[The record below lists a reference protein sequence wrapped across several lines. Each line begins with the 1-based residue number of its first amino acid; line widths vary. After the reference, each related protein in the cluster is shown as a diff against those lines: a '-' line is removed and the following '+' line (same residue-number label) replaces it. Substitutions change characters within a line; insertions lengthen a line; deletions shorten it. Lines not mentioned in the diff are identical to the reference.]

1 MAGLDRILY
10 EMVGSDDRRMSPF
23 CWRIRMALAHKGLEC
38 HFEPVRYTDKDK
50 IAFSG
55 QKLVPVL
62 VDFGEVIT
70 DSWAIAKY
78 IDENYYQERSLLM
91 GGGTRFVSLWTDT
104 QLQPV
109 LARCIIKDIYD
120 HLDPADKDYF
130 RSSREARYGKTIEEM
145 HLERE
150 ANELNLKRVLTMI
163 RELVR
168 TQPFICGKAPAYA
181 DYIVFGAFQ
190 WARAVSAFKV
200 LEESDPIYA
209 WREKLFDAFGGLARK
224 SPGFAV

>member
-1 MAGLDRILY
+1 MSGHDRILY
-10 EMVGSDDRRMSPF
+10 EIAGRDDRRPSPF
-23 CWRIRMALAHKGLEC
+23 CWRVRMALAHKGLEC
-38 HFEPVRYTDKDK
+38 HFEPTRYTDKEK

-55 QKLVPVL
+55 QKLLPIL

-70 DSWAIAKY
+70 DSWSIAKY

-104 QLQPV
+104 QLQPI

-120 HLDPADKDYF
+120 NLDPADQEYF
-130 RSSREARYGKTIEEM
+130 RASREARYGKSIEEM

-150 ANELNLKRVLTMI
+150 ANELNLKRVLGMI

-190 WARAVSAFKV
+190 WARCVSPFKF
-200 LEESDPIYA
+200 LDDNDPIYA
-209 WREKLFDAFGGLARK
+209 WRGRMIRQYGSIANSVPHFY
-224 SPGFAV
+224 

>member
-1 MAGLDRILY
+1 M
-10 EMVGSDDRRMSPF
+10 
-23 CWRIRMALAHKGLEC
+23 CIRDS
-38 HFEPVRYTDKDK
+38 Y
-50 IAFSG
+50 
-55 QKLVPVL
+55 
-62 VDFGEVIT
+62 
-70 DSWAIAKY
+70 DSWSIAKY
-78 IDENYYQERSLLM
+78 IDENYYQERPLMM

-120 HLDPADKDYF
+120 HLDPADQDYF
-130 RSSREARYGKTIEEM
+130 RASREARYGKTIEEM

-190 WARAVSAFKV
+190 WARVVSSYQLIADDDPVSAWFQRCLDLHDGIGRKV
-200 LEESDPIYA
+200 A
-209 WREKLFDAFGGLARK
+209 AA
-224 SPGFAV
+224 A

>member
-1 MAGLDRILY
+1 MAGHDRILY
-10 EMVGSDDRRMSPF
+10 ELVGNDDRRMSPF
-23 CWRIRMALAHKGLEC
+23 CWRVRMALAHKGLEC
-38 HFEPVRYTDKDK
+38 HFEPVRYIDKEK

-78 IDENYYQERSLLM
+78 IDENYYQERPLMM

-104 QLQPV
+104 QLLPV
-109 LARCIIKDIYD
+109 LTRCILSDVYE
-120 HLDPADKDYF
+120 HLDPADRDYF
-130 RSSREARYGKTIEEM
+130 RASREARYGKSIEEM
-145 HLERE
+145 TNERE
-150 ANELNLKRVLTMI
+150 PNELNLKRVLTMI

-181 DYIVFGAFQ
+181 DYIVFSVFQ
-190 WARAVSAFKV
+190 YARCVSSFKF
-200 LEESDPIYA
+200 LDEADPVYA
-209 WREKLFDAFGGLARK
+209 WRGRMIRQYGSLANTV
-224 SPGFAV
+224 PHYD